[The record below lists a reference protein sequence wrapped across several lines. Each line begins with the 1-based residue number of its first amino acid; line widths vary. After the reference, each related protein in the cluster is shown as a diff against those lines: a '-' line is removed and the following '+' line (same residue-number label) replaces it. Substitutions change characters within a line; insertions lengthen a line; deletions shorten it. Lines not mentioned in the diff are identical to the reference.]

1 MKALKALIVTPDRD
15 RVPGD
20 WSGAFSVE
28 ATRLCLAHQLAP
40 SSSRCSINMARP
52 PDEQRHQLLQALGAG
67 LDLVAVICHGW
78 RGGLQVGWTL
88 REVPQL
94 AAALAA
100 AGSPDLRIALY
111 ACSTAM
117 DAEGRPGTAGDGGFA
132 DALRDA
138 LVEEMP
144 GWRGCVVAHDRAG
157 HCCSNP
163 FVVLMDASS
172 SAGGQ
177 WLIAPDDPL
186 WPRWAAQLRDRSVGS
201 TLRLRYPL
209 MTREEIAQELSR

>member
-1 MKALKALIVTPDRD
+1 MKALIVTPDRD
-15 RVPGD
+15 RDPGD
-20 WSGAFSVE
+20 WSGAFAVE

-40 SSSRCSINMARP
+40 SSSRCSINMSRP
-52 PDEQRHQLLQALGAG
+52 ADEQRHQLLHALGGG
-67 LDLVAVICHGW
+67 LDLVAILCHGW
-78 RGGLQVGWTL
+78 RGGIQPGWTL

-100 AGSPDLRIALY
+100 AGAPDLKIALY
-111 ACSTAM
+111 ACSTAI
-117 DAEGRPGTAGDGGFA
+117 DAEGHPGTAGDGGFA

-138 LVEEMP
+138 LATEAP
-144 GWRGCVVAHDRAG
+144 TWRGWIDAHDRAG

-163 FVVLMDASS
+163 YVRRMH
-172 SAGGQ
+172 AGGVGIGGD

-186 WPRWAAQLRDRSVGS
+186 WPRWAAQLRDRSAGS

-209 MTREEIAQELSR
+209 MTREQIAEELT